1 MKEGLFRDH
10 GYLIVAAFALMD
22 GILLLSSAILAH
34 YFYFDSF
41 ELPYA
46 YKMTMVIS
54 FLLCAW
60 LFPFMGVYNI
70 RRGSGVAT
78 EIRTVLSAWTCVLVA
93 LLLIGALTKT
103 NWQMSRLWVAVWF
116 LVGAVATVCFR
127 IAIWRILDNLRSNG
141 HNLRHILIIGHGP
154 LAKTVVEKLRQEA
167 WMGFNVIGYFADSS
181 ADDLV
186 QRVGNCPCLGKLNEL
201 STYIHKN
208 HVDEVWIVLPL
219 SQGEDLKLTMNGLKY
234 AMNQIRLVP
243 DTLGFQIINNSTTQ
257 IAGMPVINIAE
268 TPMHGVY
275 QLLKLIEDKLIS
287 AIILLLISPI
297 MITIAILVK
306 LSSPGPVFYRQE
318 RVSMNGKTFE
328 MLKFRSMPVDVE
340 AKSGP
345 QWASKGENRATRVG
359 QFLRSTSLDELPQFI
374 NVLKGDMSIVGPR
387 PERPMFVERFK
398 DEIPG
403 YMQKHL
409 VKAGITGWA
418 QVNGWRGDTSLKE
431 RINHDLYYIRNW
443 SILFDLKIIFL
454 TLFKGFVHQN
464 AY

>member
-1 MKEGLFRDH
+1 MKEGFFRDH
-10 GYLIVAAFALMD
+10 SYLVIAAFALID
-22 GILLLSSAILAH
+22 GILLLSSAVLAH
-34 YFYFDSF
+34 YFYFGTF

-46 YKMTMVIS
+46 YKMTMVTS

-60 LFPFMGVYNI
+60 LFPFMGVYDM
-70 RRGSGVAT
+70 RRGEGVLT
-78 EIRTVLSAWTCVLVA
+78 EIQTVLTAWVSVLVV

-116 LVGAVATVCFR
+116 AVGAAATVCFR
-127 IAIWRILDNLRSNG
+127 IAIWRALDKLRANGYNLS
-141 HNLRHILIIGHGP
+141 HIIVIGHGQ
-154 LAKTVVEKLRQEA
+154 LAKTVVEKIRAEA
-167 WMGFNVIGYFADSS
+167 WMGLNVTGYFSDSS
-181 ADDLV
+181 EENLLQSVD
-186 QRVGNCPCLGKLNEL
+186 NCSCLGKLSDL
-201 STYIHKN
+201 AAYIHKN

-219 SQGEDLKLTMNGLKY
+219 SQGEDLKLTMNGLKF

-257 IAGMPVINIAE
+257 IAGIPVINIAE
-268 TPMHGVY
+268 TPMHGIF

-297 MITIAILVK
+297 MIVIAILVK
-306 LSSPGPVFYRQE
+306 FSSPGPVFYRQE

-328 MLKFRSMPVDVE
+328 MLKFRSMPVDTE
-340 AKSGP
+340 SKSGP
-345 QWASKGENRATRVG
+345 TWASKGEVRATWVG

-387 PERPMFVERFK
+387 PERPIFVERFK